1 MTTAHKIII
10 VLIAIVIASGIIY
23 YASEKY
29 MAQKLE
35 NEPATQNTNEVF
47 NIYLNNTPTSNTA
60 NQAITNN
67 NTTSSQENV
76 KVEGTNEQKALAL
89 AQNMWGASDNTVHYQ
104 IAKQEGNIYYVSVIR
119 TDTTEVLAWYKVN
132 VENGEVSGY

>member
-60 NQAITNN
+60 NQVTTNN

-104 IAKQEGNIYYVSVIR
+104 IAKQEGNIYYVSVN
-119 TDTTEVLAWYKVN
+119 DETTTAVLAWYSVDISTN
-132 VENGEVSGY
+132 TVTQQ